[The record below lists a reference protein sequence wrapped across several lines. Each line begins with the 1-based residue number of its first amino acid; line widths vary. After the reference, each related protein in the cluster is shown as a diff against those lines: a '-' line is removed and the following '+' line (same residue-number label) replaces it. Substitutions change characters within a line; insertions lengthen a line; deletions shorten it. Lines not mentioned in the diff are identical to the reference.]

1 MMKETIGLKGS
12 TRKYLR
18 ALAHHQSPAVWV
30 GKKGLTEPLVQKVD
44 DALSAH
50 ELIKVRFLEFFGDI
64 RALSEAI
71 QKQTRSE
78 IVSMIGH
85 TVILYR
91 QHPEP
96 EKRKIRLPAE

>member
-1 MMKETIGLKGS
+1 MKQTVRLKGS

-18 ALAHHQSPAVWV
+18 ALAHHQNPAVWV

-44 DALSAH
+44 DALSDH
-50 ELIKVRFLEFFGDI
+50 ELIKIRFLDFLDDI
-64 RALSEAI
+64 RALSETI
-71 QKQTRSE
+71 QKQTHSE
-78 IVSMIGH
+78 IVGMIGH

>member
-1 MMKETIGLKGS
+1 MKETVRLKGS

-30 GKKGLTEPLVQKVD
+30 GKKGLTEALVQKAD

-50 ELIKVRFLEFFGDI
+50 ELIKIRFLEFFEDI
-64 RALSEAI
+64 RALSETI
-71 QKQTRSE
+71 QKKTQSE
-78 IVSMIGH
+78 IVGMIGH

-96 EKRKIRLPAE
+96 EKRKIRLPSE

>member
-1 MMKETIGLKGS
+1 M
-12 TRKYLR
+12 
-18 ALAHHQSPAVWV
+18 
-30 GKKGLTEPLVQKVD
+30 GKKGLTEQLVQKVD

-50 ELIKVRFLEFFGDI
+50 ELIKIRFLEFFEDI

-71 QKQTRSE
+71 QKQTKSE
-78 IVSMIGH
+78 IVGLIGH

-96 EKRKIRLPAE
+96 EKRKIRLPIV

>member
-1 MMKETIGLKGS
+1 MNETTRLKGS

-18 ALAHHQSPAVWV
+18 ALAHHQRPVVWV
-30 GKKGLTEPLVQKVD
+30 GKKGLTDQLFQKVD

-50 ELIKVRFLEFFGDI
+50 ELIKIRFLEFCDEISVF
-64 RALSEAI
+64 SEAI

-78 IVSMIGH
+78 IVGMVGH

-96 EKRKIRLPAE
+96 EKRKIRLPVA

>member
-1 MMKETIGLKGS
+1 MKETVRLKGS

-44 DALSAH
+44 DALSVH
-50 ELIKVRFLEFFGDI
+50 ELIKIRFIDFFEDM
-64 RALSEAI
+64 RTLSETI
-71 QKQTRSE
+71 QKETKSE
-78 IVSMIGH
+78 IVGMMGH